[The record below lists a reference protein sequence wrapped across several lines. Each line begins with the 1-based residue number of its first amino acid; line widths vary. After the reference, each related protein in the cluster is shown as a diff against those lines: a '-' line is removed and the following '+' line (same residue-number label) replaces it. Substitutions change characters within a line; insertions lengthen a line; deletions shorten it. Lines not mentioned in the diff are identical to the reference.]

1 MANHTELKKKI
12 KNIFNELFLIFSKN
26 NLLIILI
33 KIISKILKEFEIFNI
48 LNPFFCE

>member
-33 KIISKILKEFEIFNI
+33 KIISKILKEFEILIF
-48 LNPFFCE
+48 